1 MDYAVARQH
10 MVDSQIRTNKVT
22 DERLIEAIRALPR
35 ERFVPEPIRARS
47 YLDDDVELAPGR
59 YLMEPMV
66 TARLIQAADVKATD
80 MAMVI
85 GAATGYAAALLAK
98 LANTVVALECDSTLA
113 QRAVAAFADL
123 AIDNAAVVEGPLRDG
138 CAKHAPYDVIFLD
151 GAIEEVPQAGATQLA
166 EGGRMVGVLR
176 ERGVGR
182 AVLWVK
188 TGNVMSKR
196 VLFDANVTLLPG
208 FAAAKRFEL

>member
-22 DERLIEAIRALPR
+22 DERMIEAIRALPR
-35 ERFVPEPIRARS
+35 ERFVPDKVKARA
-47 YLDDDVELAPGR
+47 YLDDDIEIAPNR

-66 TARLIQAADVKATD
+66 TARLIQAADVKPTD
-80 MAMVI
+80 MVLVI
-85 GAATGYAAALLAK
+85 GAASGYAAALLAK
-98 LANTVVALECDSTLA
+98 LANAVVALECDSRLA
-113 QRAVAAFADL
+113 QRAGATFAEL
-123 AIDNAAVVEGPLRDG
+123 AIDNAAVIEGPLRDG

-151 GAIEEVPQAGATQLA
+151 GAIEEVPQAGATQLT

-176 ERGVGR
+176 DRGVGR
-182 AVLWVK
+182 AALWIK

-196 VLFDANVTLLPG
+196 VLFDANVALLPG

>member
-22 DERLIEAIRALPR
+22 DERLIEAIRTLPR
-35 ERFVPEPIRARS
+35 ERFVPERIRARS

-66 TARLIQAADVKATD
+66 TARLIQTAAVKPTD
-80 MAMVI
+80 MALVI
-85 GAATGYAAALLAK
+85 GAASGYAAALLAK
-98 LANTVVALECDSTLA
+98 LANTVVALECDSALA
-113 QRAVAAFADL
+113 QRASAAFAEL

-138 CAKHAPYDVIFLD
+138 CAKHAPYDVIYLD
-151 GAIEEVPQAGATQLA
+151 GAIEEVPQAGANQLA

-176 ERGVGR
+176 ERGLGR

-188 TGNVMSKR
+188 SGNVMSKR
-196 VLFDANVTLLPG
+196 VLFDANVELLPG
-208 FAAAKRFEL
+208 FAAAKRFVL

>member
-66 TARLIQAADVKATD
+66 TARLIQAADVKPTD
-80 MAMVI
+80 MALVI

-98 LANTVVALECDSTLA
+98 LANTVVALECDQALA
-113 QRAVAAFADL
+113 QRAVSAFADL
-123 AIDNAAVVEGPLRDG
+123 ATDNAAVVEGPLRDG

-196 VLFDANVTLLPG
+196 VLFDANVALLPG

>member
-66 TARLIQAADVKATD
+66 TARLIQSADVKPTD
-80 MAMVI
+80 MALVI

-98 LANTVVALECDSTLA
+98 LANAVVALECDPALA
-113 QRAVAAFADL
+113 QRGAAAFADL
-123 AIDNAAVVEGPLRDG
+123 AIDNAAVVEGSLRDG

-176 ERGVGR
+176 DRGVGR

-196 VLFDANVTLLPG
+196 VLFDANVALLPG

>member
-22 DERLIEAIRALPR
+22 DERLIEAIRTLPR

-47 YLDDDVELAPGR
+47 YVDDDVELTPGR

-66 TARLIQAADVKATD
+66 TARLIQAADVKPTD
-80 MAMVI
+80 MVLVV
-85 GAATGYAAALLAK
+85 GAASGYSSALLAK
-98 LANTVVALECDSTLA
+98 LANAVVALESDGALA
-113 QRAVAAFADL
+113 QRAAAAFAEL

-182 AVLWVK
+182 AVLWIK

-196 VLFDANVTLLPG
+196 ILFDANVALLPG
-208 FAAAKRFEL
+208 FAATKRFEF

>member
-1 MDYAVARQH
+1 

-22 DERLIEAIRALPR
+22 DERLIEAIRTLPR
-35 ERFVPEPIRARS
+35 ERFVPEAIRARS
-47 YLDDDVELAPGR
+47 YVDDDVELAPGR
-59 YLMEPMV
+59 FLMEPMV
-66 TARLIQAADVKATD
+66 TARLIQAADVKPTE
-80 MAMVI
+80 MALVV
-85 GAATGYAAALLAK
+85 GAGTGYAAALLAK
-98 LANTVVALECDSTLA
+98 LANTVVALECDAALA
-113 QRAVAAFADL
+113 QRAAAVFAEL
-123 AIDNAAVVEGPLRDG
+123 AIDNAAAIEGALRDG

-176 ERGVGR
+176 DRGVGR

-196 VLFDANVTLLPG
+196 VLFDANVALLPG